1 MNPMDD
7 FFNAINTY
15 KPIHIMAA
23 FSGGHDSLC
32 ATHYMYSV
40 LKLKDID
47 IPFSVYHGDTGIGIA
62 ETQQFVKKVC
72 EQYNWN
78 LSIGSAGNSFE
89 EYVKKY
95 GYPGPAQHHIMYR
108 NLKDKPMRHYV
119 THHLKSSPNAM
130 ENVLIITGIRSEES
144 RIRMGYNESVRKEGS
159 RIWTSPI
166 MDWSKKEID
175 GYMKA
180 HALPRNPVKDK
191 ICISGECLCGAFAS
205 MEERAEIKT
214 AYPIDFQKISKLE
227 KYSKWP
233 WGYGGK
239 TKWQKHNPPTQY
251 KIPFM
256 PMCVGCE
263 NKKT

>member
-1 MNPMDD
+1 
-7 FFNAINTY
+7 
-15 KPIHIMAA
+15 
-23 FSGGHDSLC
+23 
-32 ATHYMYSV
+32 MYSFITLNDV
-40 LKLKDID
+40 N
-47 IPFSVYHGDTGIGIA
+47 IPFSVYHGDTGIGVA
-62 ETQQFVKKVC
+62 ETQQFVKEVC
-72 EQYNWN
+72 EQYNWD

-95 GYPGPAQHHIMYR
+95 GYPGPAQHYIMYR